1 MDKITLNNHALN
13 FSQLPENGVRIDDIV
28 EKAIEV
34 GLHAMSRDYANTGLV
49 SKFSIGDYEK
59 QNKAVKNAILK
70 YCAENSGTGE
80 LKNKTDVLLAFSNNA
95 QFETLFNAIQ
105 VRTLMGIMTRVQS
118 PQITALAGIE
128 TVEVGDSYTWNIDTK
143 GLPVSQRASYHS
155 NVTVQ

>member
-59 QNKAVKNAILK
+59 QNKAVKNGYVKKTERTRFFLLIIL
-70 YCAENSGTGE
+70 YFLWYN
-80 LKNKTDVLLAFSNNA
+80 
-95 QFETLFNAIQ
+95 
-105 VRTLMGIMTRVQS
+105 
-118 PQITALAGIE
+118 P
-128 TVEVGDSYTWNIDTK
+128 Y
-143 GLPVSQRASYHS
+143 
-155 NVTVQ
+155 